1 MSGFLERL
9 QAVSRT
15 AGSLV
20 CVGLD
25 PDRELMAVPDV
36 AEFNAAIVDATKDV
50 VCAYKLNLAFY
61 EVLGIDGLHALQATV
76 AHIRNVAPHVQILAD
91 AKRGDIDSTNA
102 KHAEALFEV
111 WGFDAATVNAYAG
124 GESLQPLLEYTDKG
138 VFVWCRSS
146 NRGAEE
152 LQDLRLSDHGETA
165 TLYEW
170 MATRAVQWNTRGN
183 VGLVVGA
190 TYPKELERV
199 RALSPGMPILI
210 PGVGAQSGE
219 LEGSVRAGLD
229 ADVPNI
235 LISSSRGIAYAS
247 RDKKDFAEAARRAAQ
262 HLRDR
267 INRILLEEGR
277 RWC

>member
-138 VFVWCRSS
+138 VFGVGRSS
-146 NRGAEE
+146 GAARPIGERRSFRTSGCRTTARR
-152 LQDLRLSDHGETA
+152 RLCTSGWLPEQSSG
-165 TLYEW
+165 TL
-170 MATRAVQWNTRGN
+170 
-183 VGLVVGA
+183 GA
-190 TYPKELERV
+190 TWV
-199 RALSPGMPILI
+199 SSWVQPILKSLSAFGRSR
-210 PGVGAQSGE
+210 PVC
-219 LEGSVRAGLD
+219 L
-229 ADVPNI
+229 
-235 LISSSRGIAYAS
+235 SSSRES
-247 RDKKDFAEAARRAAQ
+247 VLRVESWRARSG
-262 HLRDR
+262 LDWT
-267 INRILLEEGR
+267 LTFPTS
-277 RWC
+277 

>member
-170 MATRAVQWNTRGN
+170 MATRAVQWKHSGQRGSRRGCN
-183 VGLVVGA
+183 
-190 TYPKELERV
+190 
-199 RALSPGMPILI
+199 LS
-210 PGVGAQSGE
+210 
-219 LEGSVRAGLD
+219 
-229 ADVPNI
+229 
-235 LISSSRGIAYAS
+235 
-247 RDKKDFAEAARRAAQ
+247 
-262 HLRDR
+262 
-267 INRILLEEGR
+267 
-277 RWC
+277 